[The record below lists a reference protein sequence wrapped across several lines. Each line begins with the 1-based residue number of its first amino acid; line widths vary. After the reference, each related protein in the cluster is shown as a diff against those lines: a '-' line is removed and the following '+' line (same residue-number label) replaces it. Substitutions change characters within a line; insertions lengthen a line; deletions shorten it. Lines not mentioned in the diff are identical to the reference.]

1 MLKGG
6 RAEPQKAQTV
16 DRTKTHDDQEPRTC
30 RSATNQRHAH
40 AEAPPACTRLAGTPL
55 LGKVR
60 ALKAS
65 AKNAG
70 LIPLTPPHGHS
81 NLKVEP
87 QTKTTA
93 TWRAS
98 AKQVTP
104 RSAASQHSENSLT
117 KSGILAD
124 IVVSWWSC
132 FASSTGLPVL
142 LFSFVSSVSG
152 PYTCF
157 HRFVFEI
164 DKPASA
170 PMLSSPLLPLSEQ
183 RLSERL
189 QPEGNNTSN

>member
-1 MLKGG
+1 MTPKSNNGGPHEKPTTTKSPGHAGVPQTKGNM
-6 RAEPQKAQTV
+6 PTQK
-16 DRTKTHDDQEPRTC
+16 
-30 RSATNQRHAH
+30 
-40 AEAPPACTRLAGTPL
+40 PPACTRLAGTPP

-60 ALKAS
+60 VPKAS
-65 AKNAG
+65 TKNPG
-70 LIPLTPPHGHS
+70 PLTPPHGHS

-93 TWRAS
+93 TWRGS
-98 AKQVTP
+98 AKQATP
-104 RSAASQHSENSLT
+104 RSAASQHSESSLT
-117 KSGILAD
+117 TSGILAD
-124 IVVSWWSC
+124 IAVSLWSC
-132 FASSTGLPVL
+132 FESSTGLPVL

-164 DKPASA
+164 DKPVLA
-170 PMLSSPLLPLSEQ
+170 PMLSSPLLPLSKQ